1 MVMFQLISIIFI
13 TKTIFYFPLKVGTTM
28 SLGLARS
35 QHTAYGSDFSE
46 RGYDILQERSPIR
59 MLPNSNI
66 KQYYLGNLLISVLKN
81 R

>member
-1 MVMFQLISIIFI
+1 MFQLISIIFI

-35 QHTAYGSDFSE
+35 QRTAYGSDFSE